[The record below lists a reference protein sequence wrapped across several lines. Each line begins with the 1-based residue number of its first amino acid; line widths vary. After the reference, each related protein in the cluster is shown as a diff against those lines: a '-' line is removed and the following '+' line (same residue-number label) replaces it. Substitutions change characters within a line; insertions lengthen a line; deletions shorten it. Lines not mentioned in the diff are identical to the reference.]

1 MEPEIPAD
9 PKPSTRKR
17 MVIMIVAV
25 GLLLGLL
32 AGFNIFKNIMI
43 GRALQGGQEPPQT
56 VTTTQV
62 HQERWQPTLSAVG
75 TLRAIHG
82 ADLAFE
88 VPGALRLAC
97 PANGTR
103 RRRPGPSADEN
114 AWIPMGGWPGPLR

>member
-43 GRALQGGQEPPQT
+43 GRALQGGQEPP
-56 VTTTQV
+56 
-62 HQERWQPTLSAVG
+62 
-75 TLRAIHG
+75 
-82 ADLAFE
+82 
-88 VPGALRLAC
+88 
-97 PANGTR
+97 
-103 RRRPGPSADEN
+103 RPSPPPRFIRSTGSRP
-114 AWIPMGGWPGPLR
+114 